1 MPRLEKWDADMIVIS
16 GPYAIR
22 TLDIYDVQT
31 SCEYVSELALKIC
44 MIHMIIIK

>member
-22 TLDIYDVQT
+22 TLDGYDVHT
-31 SCEYVSELALKIC
+31 SCENVSELAE
-44 MIHMIIIK
+44 HMYDTYDNT